1 MRLVTLCAV
10 SLLAL
15 AAGVAAQPP
24 FPLDL
29 QIVFTG
35 SDVTSVNGTTTDQA
49 EFDGVAVASSEAQV
63 YLFDST
69 FTYDGL
75 FQYTGTLPP
84 TVFAT
89 EAQLAGASASAG
101 DLDADDTN
109 LYTSIFDGSRQR
121 IWRIP
126 HTGFGGAVEMVD
138 STVSANLDE
147 IEVDRANN
155 RLLLTYSDTFGAPP
169 APFTEDIVTV
179 PLNATNATPTVI
191 ATEAALEVALA
202 TIPGYADDTSD
213 DINVFD
219 FTVQSDGDIIASH
232 GFSSN
237 RQINGS
243 LLKITST
250 GTVSVFRTADQII
263 TAAGANPAT
272 VDIGSVNVEALSDD
286 QILIDVRF
294 SSDIAQLDQFVAVV
308 SADGTSQ
315 KMLATDAQLTS
326 DPDVTTSLVPSGQ
339 TLAHSF
345 APNSSSMDGKGGD
358 VAGNDDYYFYRQGA
372 SAGTAPENAVLR
384 LTGIHDFLNPTIT
397 AVPNWNLFR

>member
-24 FPLDL
+24 YPLDL

-35 SDVTSVNGTTTDQA
+35 SDVTSVNGTTTNQA

-63 YLFDST
+63 YLFDSIGT
-69 FTYDGL
+69 FDGL

-84 TVFAT
+84 AVFAT

-147 IEVDRANN
+147 IQVDRANN
-155 RLLLTYSDTFGAPP
+155 RLILNYNDAFAAVPS
-169 APFTEDIVTV
+169 EDIVTV
-179 PLNATNATPTVI
+179 PLGATNAIPTVI

-237 RQINGS
+237 REINGS

-250 GTVSVFRTADQII
+250 GTVSVFRTAAQII